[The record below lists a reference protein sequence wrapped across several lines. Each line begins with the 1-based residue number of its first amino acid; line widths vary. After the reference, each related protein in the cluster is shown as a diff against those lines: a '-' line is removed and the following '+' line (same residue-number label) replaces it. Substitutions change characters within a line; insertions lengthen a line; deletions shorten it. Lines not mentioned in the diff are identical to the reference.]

1 MNCFPVDT
9 RPRVDTHTRTHT
21 HLCYSVFIYLD
32 NDECLNDNGN
42 CDDIC
47 VNSLGSF
54 HCSCREGFSL
64 TSNGID
70 CEGKYNKVMINVDCV
85 INGFC

>member
-1 MNCFPVDT
+1 MYKA
-9 RPRVDTHTRTHT
+9 RTCKVLIT
-21 HLCYSVFIYLD
+21 FFCVYLD
-32 NDECLNDNGN
+32 NDECATDNGN

-54 HCSCREGFSL
+54 HCSCQEGFSL

-70 CEGKYNKVMINVDCV
+70 CEGEPTIT
-85 INGFC
+85 FCCDQRVL